1 MQPDRA
7 LASRMTITATREHL
21 VRWPASER
29 RAGRMSPATGLL
41 ASLLSRII
49 AGYFGAITKA
59 YLLASAR
66 KPATGRDHVVTG

>member
-1 MQPDRA
+1 MNIRD
-7 LASRMTITATREHL
+7 ATQACLGGFREHL

-66 KPATGRDHVVTG
+66 KPATGRP